1 MSWGAAVAGGLGLIG
16 GIMQNTAN
24 KKAATRE
31 MEFQREMSNTAHQRE
46 VADLRAAGLNPV
58 LSANGGASTPSGAS
72 YQAENV
78 IEPAVSSAMAARR
91 LKEDIKNSE
100 QQREVMQTQDGL
112 NVAGQVTQASQDKL
126 NKALTIK
133 ALEDAKLSSNNAR
146 TSAANARLTEA
157 MLPASLSKE
166 SLENTEFGRMLRYS
180 DRVFESLGKAFG
192 SSAKSN
198 FR

>member
-1 MSWGAAVAGGLGLIG
+1 MSWGAAIAGGLGFVG

-31 MEFQREMSNTAHQRE
+31 MQFQEHMSNTAHQRE

-78 IEPAVSSAMAARR
+78 LAPAVNSAMAARR
-91 LKEDIKNSE
+91 LKEDIKNSV

-112 NVAGQVTQASQDKL
+112 NVAAQITQSSQDKL
-126 NKALTIK
+126 NKALAIK
-133 ALEDAKLSSNNAR
+133 ALEDAKLSANNAR